1 MPNVLSDIQSFLIFL
16 LSVPVLALMHVLL
29 WVLVS
34 ALMLEPDTGCVQD
47 YRRRSATS
55 NVLRFLIKQNR
66 LESVLLQGLLAMLL
80 LQMSFPDMGWV
91 HTHPTNCAKLD
102 SPCAQWTVGT
112 IVRRFCRVADTD
124 VRCNNGMLRLCPSGT
139 YKCPVTCRQ
148 ICCLLPLSPS
158 ALLQPFAVAPDILP
172 FAVVVVVIVTW

>member
-1 MPNVLSDIQSFLIFL
+1 MFLTSEL
-16 LSVPVLALMHVLL
+16 GT
-29 WVLVS
+29 
-34 ALMLEPDTGCVQD
+34 DCVQD

-55 NVLRFLIKQNR
+55 NVLMFLIKQNR

-112 IVRRFCRVADTD
+112 IVRRFCGAADTD
-124 VRCNNGMLRLCPSGT
+124 VRGNNGMLRSTNVPSRT
-139 YKCPVTCRQ
+139 DKYAVFRCCRCRHCCNSLLLQ
-148 ICCLLPLSPS
+148 MYCLLLSS
-158 ALLQPFAVAPDILP
+158 SSSSLRGDKCAGL
-172 FAVVVVVIVTW
+172 

>member
-1 MPNVLSDIQSFLIFL
+1 MSVL
-16 LSVPVLALMHVLL
+16 VLASGSV
-29 WVLVS
+29 
-34 ALMLEPDTGCVQD
+34 LMLEPDTGCVQD

-55 NVLRFLIKQNR
+55 NVLMFLIKQNR
-66 LESVLLQGLLAMLL
+66 LESVLLQGLLTMLL

-102 SPCAQWTVGT
+102 SPCAQWTVDT

-139 YKCPVTCRQ
+139 CKCPVTYRQ
-148 ICCLLPLSPS
+148 ICCLSLLSLS
-158 ALLQPFAVAPDILP
+158 ALLQLFVAPDVLP